1 MVQIKAAALAMLFA
15 GHVLSEPI
23 EARQASVSIDAK
35 FKAHGK
41 KYLGTIGDQS
51 SLNKNPKTP
60 AIIKA
65 DFGQLTPENSMKW
78 DATEP
83 QQGQFSFWGSD
94 YLVNFAQSNGKLIR
108 GHTLVWHSQLPSWV
122 SSIRDKNTLINVMKN
137 HITTVMNRYKG
148 KVYAWDVVNEIFNE
162 DGSLRNSVFYNV
174 IGEDYVRIAFET
186 ARAADP
192 NAKLYIN
199 DYNLDNAGYAKLTGM
214 VNHVRKWIAAGIPID
229 GIGSQTHLSAG
240 AANIIFTALN
250 ALAAAGTEEIAVTEL
265 DIAGASPTDYVNVVE
280 ACLHQPKC
288 VGITVWGV
296 ADPDSW
302 RSSSSPLLFDWNYNP
317 KQAYY
322 AIANAL

>member
-1 MVQIKAAALAMLFA
+1 MVQIKVAALAMLFA
-15 GHVLSEPI
+15 SQVLSEPI
-23 EARQASVSIDAK
+23 EPRQASVSIDTK

-41 KYLGTIGDQS
+41 KYLGNIGDQYT
-51 SLNKNPKTP
+51 LTKNSKTP

-65 DFGQLTPENSMKW
+65 DFGALTPENSMKW

-83 QQGQFSFWGSD
+83 SRGQFSFSGSD
-94 YLVNFAQSNGKLIR
+94 YLVNFAQSNNKLIR

-122 SSIRDKNTLINVMKN
+122 QSITDKNTLIEVMKN
-137 HITTVMNRYKG
+137 HITTVMQHYKG
-148 KVYAWDVVNEIFNE
+148 KIYAWDVVNEIFNE
-162 DGSLRNSVFYNV
+162 DGSLRDSVFYKV

-199 DYNLDNAGYAKLTGM
+199 DYNLDSASYPKLTGM
-214 VNHVRKWIAAGIPID
+214 VSHVKKWIAAGIPID

-240 AANIIFTALN
+240 GALN
-250 ALAAAGTEEIAVTEL
+250 ALAGAGTKEIAVTEL
-265 DIAGASPTDYVNVVE
+265 DIAGASSTDYVDVVE
-280 ACLHQPKC
+280 ACLNQPKC
-288 VGITVWGV
+288 IGITVWGV

-302 RSSSSPLLFDWNYNP
+302 RSSSTPLLFDSNYNP
-317 KQAYY
+317 KPAYT